1 MEWLTPQIQALAWTA
16 MVVGLVHT
24 VLGPDHYLPF
34 IALSRARR
42 WSLART
48 LAVTGFCGLGH
59 VLGSVLIGMLGL
71 AAGAALNQLV
81 ELESLRGQLASWAML
96 SFGLVYTAWSVRQ
109 LWRKREHKHVHVH
122 SNGKAH
128 LHVHSHQ
135 SEHAHPHLENGGALG
150 PWAIFIIFVLGP
162 CEALIPILMYPA
174 AAHNYAGLAWVVL
187 VFGITTIA
195 TMIAIVALGVRGLPG
210 IKQGHW
216 DRYVHVLTGT
226 AISLCGVFMLVGF

>member
-1 MEWLTPQIQALAWTA
+1 
-16 MVVGLVHT
+16 
-24 VLGPDHYLPF
+24 
-34 IALSRARR
+34 
-42 WSLART
+42 
-48 LAVTGFCGLGH
+48 
-59 VLGSVLIGMLGL
+59 MLGL

-195 TMIAIVALGVRGLPG
+195 TMIAIVALGVRGLAR